1 MVGFGRTHTYQETI
15 HAAISLFLLD
25 SMSLS
30 DTLGVL
36 LSQRTKSVQAF
47 FSTGKQSGNSAKGQN
62 HTALLEANGTDSKR
76 GRRSVL
82 REVKRAL
89 CEAIDLLVGT
99 MHTIRLIYSPEGS
112 KPSSIESLLIEIQ
125 TDGQNSVVST
135 AKVLGKLPSA
145 SLLDLYLPPSIK
157 SYAPYIDTTGTST
170 HLTGATVSS
179 KLEKWF
185 ESNLNTLSSKVEHW
199 VDTISNARD
208 VDDVRSAALTVPSLH
223 QLSTTEW
230 AMMTTCVES
239 ACSRRIVE
247 IWRLAFQSLHE
258 EFATSLSKSL
268 ELIKSSE
275 PVSKAG
281 MIPSH

>member
-1 MVGFGRTHTYQETI
+1 M

-25 SMSLS
+25 TMPLS

-47 FSTGKQSGNSAKGQN
+47 FSSGKQSGNSTKGQN
-62 HTALLEANGTDSKR
+62 LSEANGLDSLNSKR
-76 GRRSVL
+76 GRRKVL
-82 REVKRAL
+82 REVKRSL

-99 MHTIRLIYSPEGS
+99 MHTIQLIYSPEGS

-125 TDGQNSVVST
+125 TDGQDSIVST
-135 AKVLGKLPSA
+135 SKVLGKLPSA

-157 SYAPYIDTTGTST
+157 SYVPYIDTTGTLT
-170 HLTGATVSS
+170 RLTGATVSL

-185 ESNLNTLSSKVEHW
+185 ESNLNTLSGTIEHW
-199 VDTISNARD
+199 VDSISNARD
-208 VDDVRSAALTVPSLH
+208 VEDVRSAALAVPSLQ
-223 QLSTTEW
+223 QLSNNERST
-230 AMMTTCVES
+230 MTTCVES

-247 IWRLAFQSLHE
+247 IWRLAFQSLRE

-268 ELIKSSE
+268 ELIERSD
-275 PVSKAG
+275 PGSKAG
-281 MIPSH
+281 EIFSCFFCISVSNTPDQI

>member
-1 MVGFGRTHTYQETI
+1 M

-47 FSTGKQSGNSAKGQN
+47 FSSGKQSGNSAKGQN
-62 HTALLEANGTDSKR
+62 QTVLPEENGLDSKR
-76 GRRSVL
+76 GRRKVL

-125 TDGQNSVVST
+125 TDGQNSIVST
-135 AKVLGKLPSA
+135 SKVLGKLPSA

-170 HLTGATVSS
+170 RLTGVTVSL

-185 ESNLNTLSSKVEHW
+185 ESNLNTLSSKLAHW
-199 VDTISNARD
+199 VDRISNARD
-208 VDDVRSAALTVPSLH
+208 VEDVRSAALAVPSLQ
-223 QLSTTEW
+223 QLSTNERT
-230 AMMTTCVES
+230 MMTTCVES
-239 ACSRRIVE
+239 ACSGRIVE
-247 IWRLAFQSLHE
+247 IWRLAFQSLRE

-268 ELIKSSE
+268 ELIKTSD

-281 MIPSH
+281 EIFSCFCVSISNSPDQI